1 VTLLAFSLWRRW
13 VVLAIGWCAVLAG
26 LILALTVS
34 DSLRWVRG
42 ADLGP
47 VLQWVAMQVPA
58 VVVRVMPVAALTATA
73 ITVGELVAS
82 RETVAMWAG
91 GIRLGRIVRPWWPT
105 LALVIAGSLAV
116 SEWVTP
122 WAEREASVLWWSIT
136 EDRPAMHR
144 LVRQDLLMP
153 QATSVRFE
161 RYEAATDRLR
171 VVRVVAFDG
180 DRVTVVTAESATWSA
195 NVLTLSEGSVV
206 TLDLAALD
214 RTTATPDRVADELTG
229 GRSPLTT
236 LELPEARSETVA
248 RYSGGTVGDGRS
260 LSRQWFVAGDPG
272 SAYVERRAAALRW
285 HEKVASAFGSLT
297 LAIATLTLAVSF
309 ARTVT
314 RAFALASLAGLGWLI
329 MAAAGQWLVVA
340 GLVAP
345 WVGAWSPH
353 GVTLVVLAVALGLRR

>member
-1 VTLLAFSLWRRW
+1 VTLLAARLYRRW
-13 VVLAIGWCAVLAG
+13 VVLAVAWCAVLAG

-47 VLQWVAMQVPA
+47 VLQWVSLQVPA
-58 VVVRVMPVAALTATA
+58 IVVRVMSVAFLTATA
-73 ITVGELVAS
+73 IAIGELVAS
-82 RETVAMWAG
+82 RETIAMWAG
-91 GIRLGRIVRPWWPT
+91 GVRLGRIVRPWWPT
-105 LALVIAGSLAV
+105 LALVVVGSLVV

-122 WAEREASVLWWSIT
+122 WAERRASVLWWSIT
-136 EDRPAMHR
+136 EDRPAIHR

-161 RYEAATDRLR
+161 RYDTAADRLR
-171 VVRVVAFDG
+171 TVRVVAFDG
-180 DRVTVVTAESATWSA
+180 DRVTIVTAESAGWSA
-195 NVLTLSEGSVV
+195 STLDLRGGAVV

-214 RTTATPDRVADELTG
+214 LTGATPERVADALTA
-229 GRSPLTT
+229 GRSPVSTF
-236 LELPEARSETVA
+236 ELPEARPETVA

-260 LSRQWFVAGDPG
+260 LSRQWFVADDPG
-272 SAYVERRAAALRW
+272 SSHVERRAAALTF
-285 HEKVASAFGSLT
+285 HEKVAAAFGSLT
-297 LAIATLTLAVSF
+297 LTVATLALAVF
-309 ARTVT
+309 YAKTVT

-353 GVTLVVLAVALGLRR
+353 GITLTVLAVALGLRR